1 MKTKIETTFSRLK
14 LKDDILREARV
25 AKIPAGFAEEIA
37 EKASRSVEKWLDNRP
52 IVTKRSFDMAVVR
65 ELKKYNA
72 DLAYI
77 FENHGKMI

>member
-25 AKIPAGFAEEIA
+25 AKIPSGFAEKIA
-37 EKASRSVEKWLDNRP
+37 DEVSHKIEKWLDNRP

>member
-25 AKIPAGFAEEIA
+25 AKIPAGFAEKIA
-37 EKASRSVEKWLDNRP
+37 DEVSRNIEKWLDNRP
-52 IVTKRSFDMAVVR
+52 VVTKKSFDLAVIR
-65 ELKKYNA
+65 ELKKYHP

-77 FENHGKMI
+77 FENRNFMI